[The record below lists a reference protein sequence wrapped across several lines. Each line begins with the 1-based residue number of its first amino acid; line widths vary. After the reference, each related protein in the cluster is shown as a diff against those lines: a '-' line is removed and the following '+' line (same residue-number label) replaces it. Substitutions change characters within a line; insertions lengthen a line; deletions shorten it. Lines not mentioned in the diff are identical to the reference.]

1 MFFQFLD
8 GAPPEAIIPIG
19 AVCVVLAVARI
30 VKNLPKDSITKFFEH
45 RTSKY
50 RIIAD
55 DTRGR
60 VATVQKQRL
69 VFLGFVV
76 ACAAVVGIVL
86 ISSTTNAAQV
96 PAPRSVPSS
105 TANSKPNP

>member
-8 GAPPEAIIPIG
+8 GASPEAIIPIG
-19 AVCVVLAVARI
+19 AVCVVLALARI

-55 DTRGR
+55 DARGR

-86 ISSTTNAAQV
+86 ISSTTNEAQAPV
-96 PAPRSVPSS
+96 PRSVPSS
-105 TANSKPNP
+105 TASSTPNP